1 MACAMEAV
9 KRKFWSES
17 ENGVWC
23 ENLTRALSSFKLDF
37 EKKPDCL
44 QSTLL
49 LEATL
54 QIIDTD
60 NIGCKPIYM
69 PGA

>member
-1 MACAMEAV
+1 M
-9 KRKFWSES
+9 KRKSWSEN

-23 ENLTRALSSFKLDF
+23 ENLTRAFRAFKTDF
-37 EKKPDCL
+37 EKKPNYL

>member
-1 MACAMEAV
+1 MACAKEAV

-44 QSTLL
+44 QATLL

-54 QIIDTD
+54 QIIDT
-60 NIGCKPIYM
+60 
-69 PGA
+69 